1 MKILASGELHR
12 IYDPNDALG
21 RFYYTPL
28 ILIVFQWMGN
38 LSISTNHVLWLC
50 FHSASFLIFWVC
62 LNRLYP
68 TLFKGDPWW
77 GWIVVWILSINPI
90 HANFQCQNIQLPLM
104 AVLLFCEVLRDQK
117 SLAAQWA
124 GGALWAFVAPVKLFT
139 LFMTCFYFL
148 VANQVTRRGIL
159 AGLFASL
166 ALPLVFFG
174 PDNGLLLYKRLYWSL
189 ITYHGTYP
197 LGERP
202 ELLSL
207 PSLLTKWGG
216 LFVPRI
222 LIQPVVTLFTCGFGL
237 LFFVF
242 VWKKRG
248 NRSPEFQR
256 HLWALSVSLMVL
268 LNSTSRPD
276 YFIFYV
282 PALCSLVEL
291 WRSAKDDRLLPVGIL
306 VSLLLIAFTS
316 EWVVGSKAVNNQ
328 VESWRVPVVG
338 MVLLCAMLSGKLRIR
353 LAKR

>member
-12 IYDPNDALG
+12 IYDPNDVLG

-28 ILIVFQWMGN
+28 ILIAFQWMGN
-38 LSISTNHVLWLC
+38 LSIATNHVLWLC
-50 FHSASFLIFWVC
+50 FHTASFLIFWIC

-90 HANFQCQNIQLPLM
+90 HANFQCQNISLPLM
-104 AVLLFCEVLRDQK
+104 AILLFCEVLRNQK

-124 GGALWAFVAPVKLFT
+124 GGALWALVAPVKLFT
-139 LFMTCFYFL
+139 LFMACFYFL
-148 VANQVTRRGIL
+148 VANQAMRRGIL
-159 AGLFASL
+159 TGLFVSL
-166 ALPLVFFG
+166 VLPLVFFG
-174 PDNGLLLYKRLYWSL
+174 PDNGLLLYKRFYLSL

-207 PSLLTKWGG
+207 PSLLTKWCD
-216 LFVPRI
+216 LFVPSTHI
-222 LIQPVVTLFTCGFGL
+222 LPVVTFFTWGL
-237 LFFVF
+237 GILFFLF
-242 VWKKRG
+242 AWKKHG

-282 PALCSLVEL
+282 PALCSLVTVS
-291 WRSAKDDRLLPVGIL
+291 RSAKYDLLLSVGIL

-316 EWVVGSKAVNNQ
+316 EWVVGSKAFNNQ
-328 VESWRVPVVG
+328 LESWRVPVVG
-338 MVLLCAMLSGKLRIR
+338 MVFLCAL
-353 LAKR
+353 LASTLTAKKWHV